1 MERLINKRYSFTLIL
16 ILFLL
21 LLVFTRFYNLP
32 QTTRFTRDESSNL
45 VDMHRIWKERQI
57 TLVGPVDVANTIIYP
72 SLTYYMLLP
81 FAVLGDFSPQSP
93 AYGTAFFGVLAVLLL
108 ILLTKK
114 VNKKF
119 VFLIALL
126 GLVWYPLVESSR
138 WAWNPHLVPFIS
150 TIAILLWLKKGK
162 WFKFASGIFFGL
174 IFHLHY
180 FSIVSS
186 GVFIAFGGLIEISKK
201 KFKETFFL
209 GIGFIATIIPFVI
222 FDLRH
227 PPGLFFG
234 KFLTNNLVS
243 QGFSTKQSLFFQTFP
258 SNISQSLFY
267 ITQSNFL
274 AVLIGVCMAVLV
286 FLDLKHEKKNLL
298 FFLPVLAQIAAVSFL
313 PYYAGRYFLL
323 AAIFFLV
330 WIITPRNKIGTLFSK
345 IIILIMILGSLLTI
359 SKLFREPQIPPG
371 GFVVGELSTFIANYI
386 DSNNLKNVNLAVL
399 KSPDPDPLGVIYRHT
414 LLVKEKRILS
424 EQQYNIT
431 DNLFVITTGNESSS
445 RSDDSNLMNGFRY
458 GKAELKYILPNTPW
472 EVYLFNRDR

>member
-1 MERLINKRYSFTLIL
+1 MERLINKKYFSVLIL
-16 ILFLL
+16 ILFLV

-57 TLVGPVDVANTIIYP
+57 TLVGPVDVANTVIYP

-81 FAVLGDFSPQSP
+81 FAVLGNFSPQSP
-93 AYGTAFFGVLAVLLL
+93 AYGTAFFGALAVLLL

-126 GLVWYPLVESSR
+126 CLVWYPLVESSR

-162 WFKFASGIFFGL
+162 WFKFLSGIFFGL

-209 GIGFIATIIPFVI
+209 GIGFITTIIPFVI

-234 KFLTNNLVS
+234 KFFN
-243 QGFSTKQSLFFQTFP
+243 KQPCFPGIFNQTIF
-258 SNISQSLFY
+258 IF
-267 ITQSNFL
+267 SNFSKQHFSIS
-274 AVLIGVCMAVLV
+274 VLHNSIQFSCCFDWSLHSSISV
-286 FLDLKHEKKNLL
+286 FRFK
-298 FFLPVLAQIAAVSFL
+298 
-313 PYYAGRYFLL
+313 
-323 AAIFFLV
+323 
-330 WIITPRNKIGTLFSK
+330 T
-345 IIILIMILGSLLTI
+345 
-359 SKLFREPQIPPG
+359 
-371 GFVVGELSTFIANYI
+371 
-386 DSNNLKNVNLAVL
+386 
-399 KSPDPDPLGVIYRHT
+399 
-414 LLVKEKRILS
+414 
-424 EQQYNIT
+424 
-431 DNLFVITTGNESSS
+431 
-445 RSDDSNLMNGFRY
+445 
-458 GKAELKYILPNTPW
+458 
-472 EVYLFNRDR
+472 

>member
-1 MERLINKRYSFTLIL
+1 MERLINKKQISLFLI
-16 ILFLL
+16 ILFFILL
-21 LLVFTRFYNLP
+21 IFTRFYNLP

-45 VDMHRIWKERQI
+45 VDMHRIWKEKRI
-57 TLVGPVDVANTIIYP
+57 TFVGPVDVANTIIYP

-81 FAVLGDFSPQSP
+81 FAVLGNFSPQSP
-93 AYGTAFFGVLAVLLL
+93 AYGTAFFGVLTVLLL

-114 VNKKF
+114 INKKL

-150 TIAILLWLKKGK
+150 TIALLLWLKKGK
-162 WFKFASGIFFGL
+162 WFKFLSGIFFGL
-174 IFHLHY
+174 VFHLHY

-186 GVFIAFGGLIEISKK
+186 GVFIAFWSLIEISKK
-201 KFKETFFL
+201 KFKDIIFL
-209 GIGFIATIIPFVI
+209 SFGFVAMIIPFVI

-243 QGFSTKQSLFFQTFP
+243 QGFSTKQSLFFKTFT
-258 SNISQSLFY
+258 NNVSQSLFY

-274 AVLIGVCMAVLV
+274 ALLVGVCIAVLV
-286 FLDLKHEKKNLL
+286 FWDLKHDKKNLL

-323 AAIFFLV
+323 AAVLFLI
-330 WIITPRNKIGTLFSK
+330 WIITPRNKIGTIFSK
-345 IIILIMILGSLLTI
+345 TIILIMILGSILTI
-359 SKLFREPQIPPG
+359 SKLFKEPQIPPG
-371 GFVVGELSTFIANYI
+371 GFVVGKVSTFIANYI
-386 DSNNLKNVNLAVL
+386 DSNNLKNVNVGVL
-399 KSPDPDPLGVIYRHT
+399 QSVDPDPLGIIYRHT

-424 EQQYNIT
+424 QNEYTIT
-431 DNLFVITTGNESSS
+431 DNLFVITESDEATL
-445 RSDDSNLMNGFRY
+445 RKDQSNIMDGFRN
-458 GKAELKYILPNTPW
+458 GKAELKYSLSNTPW
-472 EVYLFNRDR
+472 KVYLFNRR